1 MSKTLTVYLAAD
13 VSKLNS
19 GLNKGKRDL
28 KDFENGTESL
38 GTKLKGMLGPAM
50 IGAGIAVAGLA
61 TAMAIDGVKAAIQ
74 EEKELARLSVTLK
87 NLGFAAATDELN
99 TFVDDLQ
106 YATGVS
112 DSEMRPAL
120 ERLLI
125 ATKDVAT
132 AQTSLQLAMD
142 ISQGTGRSLE
152 SVANALGKAYEG
164 NYGALGK
171 LNAGL
176 DKAIL
181 KTGDMEQITK
191 ALGDTFGG
199 QAATAADT
207 WDGKLKRLAI
217 AGDELKES
225 FGTGFLDGFSTAMG
239 DASGSVDTTVT
250 SLKNLRPQLE
260 ALGKVF
266 GQVAVSLIQLGGGL
280 ATILGAIVDN
290 PVLKAVRF
298 VSGGW
303 LTGLIGKVT
312 GLGDAGDEAGKKLT
326 GIDLLTNNGKF
337 NANTA
342 AIAQLT
348 ALTNGLETLTGDTE
362 KNTAATQKASAAQ
375 KLLEDRYQA
384 TLEVFNLAKGKLSD
398 ATRELEKWN
407 SEIDTFI
414 SNTAGK
420 IMSGLNI
427 GAAFEA
433 ATSEAGKAA
442 GLTTATA
449 FQEQMAKS
457 LKFGGLL
464 AKLKSSGAKDNLI
477 QQVAG
482 VGPEAGV
489 ALAEDLIQSGLIP
502 TLQSQLDQVQA
513 EAATLAASLVPPF
526 LLEGQSAARGAV
538 AAALIEFQ
546 SAQTALEIAGKAAG
560 KSFGAGLLDEIEK
573 AIKAAQA
580 ALQNV
585 QGGTGMSTAVGQ
597 DFTAYPGG
605 SPLSAQEANMFDIA
619 AYNANYAASLLST
632 GGDIDR
638 VIRQS
643 NNRNGWYEM
652 PTVTPVL
659 Q

>member
-1 MSKTLTVYLAAD
+1 MAQGKTLTVLVGAD
-13 VSKLNS
+13 VSQLTRQL
-19 GLNKGKRDL
+19 GKGRASLRD
-28 KDFENGTESL
+28 FANGSASL
-38 GTKLKGMLGPAM
+38 GDVMKANLGPAM
-50 IGAGIAVAGLA
+50 IGAGIALAGLA

-74 EEKELARLSVTLK
+74 EEKELAKLSTTLN
-87 NLGFAAATDELN
+87 NLGFGAATDGIN
-99 TFVDDLQ
+99 QFIDDMQ
-106 YATGVS
+106 FATGVS
-112 DSEMRPAL
+112 DTQLRPSF
-120 ERLLI
+120 ERLI
-125 ATKDVAT
+125 ISTNDIAT
-132 AQTSLQLAMD
+132 AQKSLQLAMD
-142 ISQGTGRSLE
+142 IAAGTNKTVEQTS
-152 SVANALGKAYEG
+152 SALAKAYDG
-164 NYGALGK
+164 NYGALTK
-171 LNAGL
+171 LNTGL
-176 DKAIL
+176 DKAVV
-181 KTGDMEQITK
+181 KTGDMDLITK
-191 ALGDTFGG
+191 ELAKTFDG
-199 QAATAADT
+199 QASAAADT
-207 WDGKLKRLAI
+207 FDGRLKRLGI

-225 FGTGFLDGFSTAMG
+225 FGTGFLAGLD
-239 DASGSVDTTVT
+239 
-250 SLKNLRPQLE
+250 K
-260 ALGKVF
+260 ALG
-266 GQVAVSLIQLGGGL
+266 GTGEGMDGLIQTTRDLQPALMNIGMQVGNMTAELLLLVQGLGK
-280 ATILGAIVDN
+280 AIEYLDSFGIEVN
-290 PVLKAVRF
+290 NTGNRISL
-298 VSGGW
+298 
-303 LTGLIGKVT
+303 LTGTIGIVKAAWDSVFQNN
-312 GLGDAGDEAGKKLT
+312 DKKLS

-337 NANTA
+337 GPLNRMNALMEQMNGNTDANTV
-342 AIAQLT
+342 
-348 ALTNGLETLTGDTE
+348 
-362 KNTAATQKASAAQ
+362 ATTKASAAQ
-375 KLLEDRYQA
+375 KLLETRYQA

-414 SNTAGK
+414 SSTAGK

-442 GLTTATA
+442 GLTTAKA

-477 QQVAG
+477 QQVAD

-560 KSFGAGLLDEIEK
+560 KSFGAGLLNEIEK
-573 AIKAAQA
+573 AIKAAQT

-585 QGGTGMSTAVGQ
+585 QGGTGMSSAVGQ